1 MLGFLENFELARRLF
16 RPCFH
21 IKKFTFLAFTAIS
34 HPLSRS
40 FSLKHT
46 DLKRT
51 RTHPHNHTRSLT
63 QEHPSAADSLFFY
76 PTFSILLFVHKEKNA
91 PPASKQAFSFALV
104 FVAFSVLSFA
114 LPFFSLSLSLSLC
127 IFLSALSSCL
137 YFSLPFFLS
146 FNLSF
151 PFVFLSPYLT
161 VYVFLSPCLS
171 LFSSLLLFIL
181 RNSQSFRFSLT
192 HFFSSYTS
200 LILSFSSI
208 LQCLS
213 LFSVYLL
220 VFLSFL
226 SSFLFLI
233 QTLLR
238 FSRILTCI

>member
-1 MLGFLENFELARRLF
+1 MRGFLENFELARRLF

-51 RTHPHNHTRSLT
+51 RTHAHNHTRSLT
-63 QEHPSAADSLFFY
+63 QEHPSAADSLFFH

-114 LPFFSLSLSLSLC
+114 LPFFSLSLSLSISLSLYFPFCLSLCLYLCLSLCLSLC

-146 FNLSF
+146 FNLPF

-161 VYVFLSPCLS
+161 IYVFLSPCL
-171 LFSSLLLFIL
+171 
-181 RNSQSFRFSLT
+181 
-192 HFFSSYTS
+192 
-200 LILSFSSI
+200 
-208 LQCLS
+208 
-213 LFSVYLL
+213 
-220 VFLSFL
+220 
-226 SSFLFLI
+226 
-233 QTLLR
+233 
-238 FSRILTCI
+238 